1 MAAPSLRLFIA
12 TIAAASAA
20 FALPASGAV
29 AQSVADTVQKPS
41 DAAYQQL
48 IDAANAVVG
57 VKVKAIPNARSN
69 ETLGEERVGS
79 GVIIPKDGLVL
90 TIGYLVL
97 EADTV
102 EVTDSS
108 GQTVPAS
115 VVAYDHATGFGLLK
129 PLAPLSEKPIKIGT
143 AQPVAQLDRMMI
155 VTGGPEQQISIATV
169 VSKRQFAGYW
179 EYMLDNAIF
188 TAPPRLDH
196 SGAALINKDGE
207 LVGIGSLF
215 VMDALTPGEKLPGNM
230 FVPIDLLMP
239 VIDELVRTGTQQQ
252 DKRPWLGLDS
262 LEEDGR
268 IKVMQVNEES
278 PAAAAGIQAGDI
290 ILSVNGEKVT
300 SLDRFY
306 QKLWT
311 SGPAGVDVPMTLL
324 HGVDMRQVTVR
335 SIDRMQYARHKPG
348 I

>member
-1 MAAPSLRLFIA
+1 MARQSFRLFIA
-12 TIAAASAA
+12 TIASASAA
-20 FALPASGAV
+20 FALPACAAV
-29 AQSVADTVQKPS
+29 AQSVADTVQQP
-41 DAAYQQL
+41 DDTAYQQL

-69 ETLGEERVGS
+69 DSLGEERVGS
-79 GVIIPKDGLVL
+79 GVIIPRDGLVL

-129 PLAPLSEKPIKIGT
+129 PLAQLSEKPIKLGT
-143 AQPVAQLDRMMI
+143 AQPVSQLDRMMI
-155 VTGGPEQQISIATV
+155 VTGGAEQQISIATV

-179 EYMLDNAIF
+179 EYMIDNAIF

-196 SGAALINKDGE
+196 SGAALINKQGE

-239 VIDELVRTGTQQQ
+239 VIDDLVRTGTQRQ
-252 DKRPWLGLDS
+252 DKRPWLGVDS

-278 PAAAAGIQAGDI
+278 PAAAAGIQPGDI

-300 SLDRFY
+300 SLGRFY
-306 QKLWT
+306 EKLWT
-311 SGPAGVDVPMTLL
+311 SGPAGIDVPMTLL
-324 HGVDMRQVTVR
+324 HGVDMRRVTVR